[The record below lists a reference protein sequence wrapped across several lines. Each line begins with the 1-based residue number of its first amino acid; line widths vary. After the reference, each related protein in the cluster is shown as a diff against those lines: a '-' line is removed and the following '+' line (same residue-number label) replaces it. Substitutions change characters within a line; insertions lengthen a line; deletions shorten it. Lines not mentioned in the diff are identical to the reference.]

1 VDEQG
6 LFTPKPVPQGTEAL
20 LLSLLRRRYTQVTFS
35 AHRYAFAEHVPDDPA
50 FPSRI
55 ADFIACDCWRSGK
68 FALHGCEVKVSRA
81 DWLAELHHP
90 EKALAFRPY
99 MNYWWL
105 VIAHPSIVHSGELPD
120 GWGVLVKKGPRLV
133 AVVKAPYREA
143 RPLPTDMLAALMRG
157 VAKTAREMT
166 ARELARY
173 HEPHGSD

>member
-1 VDEQG
+1 MDEQG

-55 ADFIACDCWRSGK
+55 ADF
-68 FALHGCEVKVSRA
+68 
-81 DWLAELHHP
+81 
-90 EKALAFRPY
+90 
-99 MNYWWL
+99 NYWWL